1 MRTEYHAGNFWIW
14 LWILEPRAEVLRS
27 EVRVWISLE
36 IEKEE
41 TGKKGTRKR
50 REEKGEERKRD
61 IDIKRDSPF
70 SQKRANLISAKS
82 QLKFKELAESGVWWK
97 SKSKTRAGGFSCAP
111 SLCVCGCAQ
120 EPPCST
126 GFFSVVDHF
135 PRWKLAVLPFLFT
148 SPRARTRA

>member
-36 IEKEE
+36 IERGNRKERHKHKHKKEE
-41 TGKKGTRKR
+41 R

-70 SQKRANLISAKS
+70 SQKRANLISA
-82 QLKFKELAESGVWWK
+82 Q
-97 SKSKTRAGGFSCAP
+97 
-111 SLCVCGCAQ
+111 AQ
-120 EPPCST
+120 
-126 GFFSVVDHF
+126 
-135 PRWKLAVLPFLFT
+135 
-148 SPRARTRA
+148 